1 MTFALRDYQ
10 RDAFRCVTRELTERG
25 VRRTLVVMPTG
36 TGKTILFAAIAQAWG
51 DAGRGRVLVLSHR
64 EELVAQA
71 QDKIRAS
78 TGLDCGVEMGDESV
92 AGSLLNAPVVS
103 ASVQTLSRPSRLARF
118 PRDAFGLIVVDEAH
132 HATADG
138 YRAVMDHFDG
148 ARVLGVTATPDRLDG
163 IGMGRVFPSVAFT
176 YEIRDAIRDGHLVPI
191 RQKAILV
198 ESLELDRV
206 RSRAGDLVE
215 SDLARAFAAEKVLHE
230 IAAPLAEEAG
240 QRPTIVFTVDVATA
254 HSLARVLG
262 GYTSSGAIA
271 LDGSTD
277 RDVRRATVARFL
289 AGDVQYLVN
298 CALFTEGFDAPLT
311 SCVAIARPTQS
322 RALYSQMIGRGTRL
336 APAKDDLLVLDFRGN
351 AGKHKLVTPADVLA
365 DRMGAEERALTE
377 RLAASG
383 DLDLLE
389 AHDMALAQID
399 AKRRAELVALAR
411 YKARNVSAF
420 DLVAADIP
428 AGRWGGAPA
437 SAELRE
443 KLYRHFDRAVV
454 DRLDHGQARE
464 LWQRVG
470 IRARDGLATP
480 KRAAILARHGLN
492 PDCSN
497 VVASRA
503 IDAIAANNWRAPE
516 ALYSWPELMLPATKE
531 ATT

>member
-1 MTFALRDYQ
+1 MSFALRDYQ
-10 RDAFRCVTRELTERG
+10 RDAFRCVMRELVDRG
-25 VRRTLVVMPTG
+25 ARRTLVVMPTG
-36 TGKTILFAAIAQAWG
+36 TGKTILFAAIAQAWS
-51 DAGRGRVLVLSHR
+51 DDGRGRVLVLSHR
-64 EELVAQA
+64 EELVTQA
-71 QDKIRAS
+71 QDKVRAS
-78 TGLDCGVEMGDESV
+78 TGIDCGVEMGD
-92 AGSLLNAPVVS
+92 ASLDSTALPPVVS
-103 ASVQTLSRPSRLARF
+103 ASVQTMSRATRLARY

-132 HATADG
+132 HATSDG
-138 YRAVMDHFDG
+138 YGAVMAHFDG

-163 IGMGRVFPSVAFT
+163 VGMGRVFPSVAFT

-191 RQKAILV
+191 RQRAIIV
-198 ESLELDRV
+198 DSLELDRV
-206 RSRAGDLVE
+206 RTRAGDLVE

-230 IAAPLAEEAG
+230 IAAPLVDESG

-254 HSLARVLG
+254 HALADVLN
-262 GYTSSGAIA
+262 GYTSSGAVA

-277 RDVRRATVARFL
+277 RDVRRATVARFMS
-289 AGDVQYLVN
+289 GDVQYLVN

-322 RALYSQMIGRGTRL
+322 RALYAQMIGRGTRL
-336 APAKDDLLVLDFRGN
+336 APAKDDLLVVDFRGN
-351 AGKHKLVTPADVLA
+351 AGRHRLVTPTDVLA
-365 DRMGAEERALTE
+365 DRMSADARALTE

-389 AHDMALAQID
+389 AHDMALAQLD
-399 AKRRAELVALAR
+399 AKRRAEIVAQAR
-411 YKARNVSAF
+411 YRAQNVSAF

-437 SAELRE
+437 PSELRE

-497 VVASRA
+497 VIAARA

-516 ALYSWPELMLPATKE
+516 ALYTWPELIVQTAKE
-531 ATT
+531 TAA

>member
-1 MTFALRDYQ
+1 MSFALRDYQ
-10 RDAFRCVTRELTERG
+10 RDAFRCVMRELVERG
-25 VRRTLVVMPTG
+25 SRRTLVVMPTG
-36 TGKTILFAAIAQAWG
+36 TGKTILFAAVAQAWS
-51 DAGRGRVLVLSHR
+51 DEGRGRVLVLSHR
-64 EELVAQA
+64 EELVTQA
-71 QDKIRAS
+71 QDKVRRA
-78 TGLDCGVEMGDESV
+78 TGLDCGVEMGDV
-92 AGSLLNAPVVS
+92 GVDLAALPPVVS

-118 PRDAFGLIVVDEAH
+118 SSDTFGLIVIDEAH
-132 HATADG
+132 HACADG
-138 YRAVMDHFDG
+138 YAAVMDHFAA

-163 IGMGRVFPSVAFT
+163 IGMGRVFPTVAFT

-191 RQKAILV
+191 RQRSILV

-215 SDLARAFAAEKVLHE
+215 ADLARAFAGEKVLHE

-240 QRPTIVFTVDVATA
+240 SRPTIVFTVGVATA
-254 HSLARVLG
+254 HALADVLN
-262 GYTSSGAIA
+262 GYTASGAVA
-271 LDGSTD
+271 LDGTTD
-277 RDVRRATVARFL
+277 RDARRSTVDRFL
-289 AGDVQYLVN
+289 AGDVQYPVN

-322 RALYSQMIGRGTRL
+322 RALYAQMIGRGTRL

-351 AGKHKLVTPADVLA
+351 AGKHRLVTPADILA

-383 DLDLLE
+383 DLDLLD
-389 AHDMALAQID
+389 AHDMALAQLD
-399 AKRRAELVALAR
+399 AKRRAELVAVAR

-420 DLVAADIP
+420 DLVGADIP

-437 SAELRE
+437 SPDLRE
-443 KLYRHFDRAVV
+443 KLYRHFDRAMV

-492 PDCSN
+492 PDCTN
-497 VVASRA
+497 AVASRA

-516 ALYSWPELMLPATKE
+516 ALYLWPELTLAATKE
-531 ATT
+531 ATP